1 MAVVEMITIGV
12 RLLPTMVENRD
23 DIRVL
28 LPDLRHHVSRYQ
40 LETLGVHL
48 GLISQDAIE
57 GICERT
63 PCFYGEHR
71 VVVCL

>member
-12 RLLPTMVENRD
+12 RLLPTTVENRD

-48 GLISQDAIE
+48 GLIS
-57 GICERT
+57 
-63 PCFYGEHR
+63 
-71 VVVCL
+71 